1 MPEPAD
7 GCNVQQLRLFPREHR
22 LPVAV
27 VSERPEHGASVA
39 RRLRRSRRL
48 EVTAVELEQ
57 LRGGDGWLRHG
68 CLGGPLVAAV
78 LAVDSAEDRHRPL
91 VEEVAGIVSPL
102 PLVVV
107 TPTRCE
113 GSFSLVEAGA
123 EEVLSLHDTTS
134 AALERSVLSAIYRR
148 AADQRSRT
156 RPTDPLT
163 GLATRAVLDSELP
176 ETLRADH
183 ARVAVLYCDLDKFK
197 VVNDTHGHAMGDELL
212 VEAARRL
219 RAAVRSSDL
228 VVRIGGDE
236 FVVVLVGAG
245 ARFDDLADEVATRIV
260 EAFRAPFELGE
271 QSFPVSMSV
280 GLATHRSGEGPESL
294 LARADRALYLAKRR
308 GKARVA
314 RYDKSLDR
322 AAAQHATSAEL
333 LREGI
338 RRDLLEVEVLP
349 VVDPVAA
356 TIVGRIHRPV
366 WGGAPEAIG
375 RAVPLRPVAEVARDC
390 GSGPALFRWVLRR
403 ALDEPPGGDLTL
415 SVDRR
420 WVDMPRSVLV
430 GSPGRAVDAL
440 LGEGSTALEHLV
452 VLLEEDDLGDSAAL
466 RAGLL
471 ELARRGV
478 RAAVSH
484 FAAATGSL
492 GLLERHPFDAVWVD
506 RQVVEGLAG
515 CPIRRAKLAA
525 IGQVAAAL
533 GQQLLIDRPRRAD
546 DLRTALDL
554 AGVLVVDR
562 PLDLTLD
569 APVSAIPVAA
579 GDALPVLPRR

>member
-1 MPEPAD
+1 M
-7 GCNVQQLRLFPREHR
+7 
-22 LPVAV
+22 
-27 VSERPEHGASVA
+27 
-39 RRLRRSRRL
+39 
-48 EVTAVELEQ
+48 VELDQ

-68 CLGGPLVAAV
+68 GIEGPPAAV
-78 LAVDSAEDRHRPL
+78 VLAAGGADGDGHRCL
-91 VEEVAGIVSPL
+91 VEEVAEAVSPL

-107 TPTRCE
+107 TPTMSE
-113 GSFSLVEAGA
+113 GSLALVEVGA
-123 EEVLSLHDTTS
+123 EEVVSLHDTTS
-134 AALERSVLSAIYRR
+134 ASLERSVLSAVYRR
-148 AADQRSRT
+148 AADQRSRL

-163 GLATRAVLDSELP
+163 GLATRAVLTDELP
-176 ETLRADH
+176 ETLRSAQV
-183 ARVAVLYCDLDKFK
+183 RVAVLYCDLDKFK
-197 VVNDTHGHAMGDELL
+197 VVNDTHGHATGDLLL

-219 RAAVRSSDL
+219 RDAVRSSDL

-236 FVVVLVGAG
+236 FVVVLVGSG
-245 ARFDDLADEVATRIV
+245 ARFDDLADEVANRIV

-271 QSFPVSMSV
+271 QSFSVSVSV
-280 GLATHRSGEGPESL
+280 GLATHRPGEGPESL

-333 LREGI
+333 LHEGI

-349 VVDPVAA
+349 VVDPVAS

-375 RAVPLRPVAEVARDC
+375 RAVPVRPVAEVARDC
-390 GSGPALFRWVLRR
+390 GSGPALFRWALRR
-403 ALDEPPGGDLTL
+403 ALAEPPGGGRTL
-415 SVDRR
+415 SPDRR

-440 LGEGSTALEHLV
+440 VGEGSAALEHLV
-452 VLLEEDDLGDSAAL
+452 VLLEEDDLSDSAAL

-478 RAAVSH
+478 RSAVSH
-484 FAAATGSL
+484 FAASTGAL
-492 GLLERHPFDAVWVD
+492 GLLERHPFEAVWVD

-515 CPIRRAKLAA
+515 CSIRRAKLTAIAA
-525 IGQVAAAL
+525 VAASL

-546 DLRTALDL
+546 DLRSAMDL
-554 AGVLVVDR
+554 ACVLVVDR
-562 PLDLTLD
+562 PLDLTLEG
-569 APVSAIPVAA
+569 PVSPIPAAA
-579 GDALPVLPRR
+579 GDALPALPQR